1 VTRSLIRSM
10 MLGVGVAAVA
20 AYSIA
25 SYGSGNVAGTQ
36 RQKTAA
42 VSYGSQAAPPAPA
55 IMALGRIEPL
65 SRAVRIA
72 APSGG
77 GSAGSSKISQLRV
90 SEGAYVRAGA
100 ILATL
105 DNEAAAAA
113 ALAQAEATV
122 RQKASLLSKA
132 IADLD
137 NQEKSLLTALEQQ
150 EAERNR
156 VRWDFEKIERLKK
169 AGMYEDAA
177 LIDKRFALDASERR
191 VEAARLSLVR
201 VQTRDS
207 AGIRIDEATARAD
220 LAVAEAAAAKARADH
235 MQSFVVAPFAGV
247 VLKIF
252 TRPGEAIGSDGL
264 LEFGDTSVMTVRAEV
279 FESDI
284 RFVREGDAVVA
295 ATRSVDGEL
304 RGKIERIGLRV
315 GQQSIIK
322 EDPAAVL
329 DSRVVEVF
337 VRLDDESSRRVQGL
351 SNLQVRVSILR
362 SETGR
367 RNGSVGP
374 VASSGAGDGR
384 GQP

>member
-1 VTRSLIRSM
+1 ML
-10 MLGVGVAAVA
+10 LGVGVAAVS

-25 SYGSGNVAGTQ
+25 SYGNSNIAGAP
-36 RQKTAA
+36 RKKTAA
-42 VSYGSQAAPPAPA
+42 ISYGSQVTQPAPA
-55 IMALGRIEPL
+55 VMALGRIEPL

-72 APSGG
+72 APSAG
-77 GSAGSSKISQLRV
+77 GSAGSGKISQLRV
-90 SEGAYVRAGA
+90 AEGAHVRAGA
-100 ILATL
+100 VLATL

-122 RQKASLLSKA
+122 RQKASQLSKT

-137 NQEKSLLTALEQQ
+137 NQEKSLQTTLEQQ

-191 VEAARLSLVR
+191 VEAARLSLAR
-201 VQTRDS
+201 VHARDS

-220 LAVAEAAAAKARADH
+220 LAVAEAAAAKARVDH

-264 LEFGDTSVMTVRAEV
+264 LEFGDTSVMMVRAEV

-337 VRLDDESSRRVQGL
+337 VRLDDEASRRVQGL
-351 SNLQVRVSILR
+351 SNLQVRVSIPR

-374 VASSGAGDGR
+374 VASSGASDGR
-384 GQP
+384 SQP

>member
-1 VTRSLIRSM
+1 ML
-10 MLGVGVAAVA
+10 LGVAVAAVS

-25 SYGSGNVAGTQ
+25 SYGNGNVAGAT
-36 RQKTAA
+36 RKKTAA
-42 VSYGSQAAPPAPA
+42 ISDGSQATQPAPA
-55 IMALGRIEPL
+55 VMALGRIEPL

-77 GSAGSSKISQLRV
+77 GSSGSSKISQLRV
-90 SEGAYVRAGA
+90 VEGAHVRAGA

-177 LIDKRFALDASERR
+177 LIDNRFALDASERR
-191 VEAARLSLVR
+191 VESARLSLAR
-201 VQTRDS
+201 VQARDS

-220 LAVAEAAAAKARADH
+220 LAVAEAAVAKARADH

-264 LEFGDTSVMTVRAEV
+264 LEFGDTSVMMVRAEV

-304 RGKIERIGLRV
+304 RGRIERVGLRV

-337 VRLDDESSRRVQGL
+337 VRLDDESSRRVREL
-351 SNLQVRVSILR
+351 SNLQVRVSIPR

-374 VASSGAGDGR
+374 VASSGAGDSR